1 MWLLLILFLPVV
13 RGSPALMAVSDAVSG
28 PVRGSLTVQCLYE
41 PGWET
46 YNKWWCQGAE
56 WKSCR
61 ILVQTDG
68 SEREARGDRVSIK
81 DNQKLRVF
89 TVTMEE
95 LRWNNADTYWCGIER
110 SGPDLGVK
118 VKVTIDPVTEQCHY
132 SPGWETFMKSWCP
145 DADLDTC
152 TIFVETTGSEFK
164 HTSSSFSIHHG
175 GTQASGSRH
184 ILVWD

>member
-1 MWLLLILFLPVV
+1 MWLLSVLLLPVIQ
-13 RGSPALMAVSDAVSG
+13 GSPALMAVSDAVSG
-28 PVRGSLTVQCLYE
+28 PMRGSLTVQCRYE

-56 WKSCR
+56 WKSCH

-110 SGPDLGVK
+110 SGTDLGVE
-118 VKVTIDPVTEQCHY
+118 VKVTIDPVIVQCHY
-132 SPGWETFMKSWCP
+132 GPGWETFVKSWCP
-145 DADLDTC
+145 DADLNSC
-152 TIFVETTGSEFK
+152 AILVQTTGSQLK
-164 HTSSSFSIHHG
+164 KNQLSIDQKKQTFSMAIWG
-175 GTQASGSRH
+175 E
-184 ILVWD
+184 

>member
-1 MWLLLILFLPVV
+1 
-13 RGSPALMAVSDAVSG
+13 MAVSDAVSG
-28 PVRGSLTVQCLYE
+28 PVRGSLTVQCRYE

-56 WKSCR
+56 WKSCH

-68 SEREARGDRVSIK
+68 SEREAKGDRVSIK

-110 SGPDLGVK
+110 YGPDLGVK
-118 VKVTIDPVTEQCHY
+118 VKVTIDP
-132 SPGWETFMKSWCP
+132 GKSMC
-145 DADLDTC
+145 
-152 TIFVETTGSEFK
+152 V
-164 HTSSSFSIHHG
+164 G
-175 GTQASGSRH
+175 G
-184 ILVWD
+184 